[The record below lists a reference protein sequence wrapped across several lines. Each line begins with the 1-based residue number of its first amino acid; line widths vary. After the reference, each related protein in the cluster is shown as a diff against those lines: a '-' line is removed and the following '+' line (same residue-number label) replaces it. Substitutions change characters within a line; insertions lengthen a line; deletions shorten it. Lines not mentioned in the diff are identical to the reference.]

1 MIKKKAVAGGIVA
14 LAAVLGGGGIFA
26 WTRRTADTETLADNQ
41 KYVYAYVTSIEGNE
55 LTYMEVD
62 ESVVEAYLASS
73 TEDTENTEK
82 GGDGSGAPGGSDGS
96 GAPGDGSGAPG
107 RMSQGTS
114 GTNDS
119 TEMSD
124 GMTQEENG
132 DMPGDATSDGTGSNG
147 GGAPGGNG
155 GMSGKSVT
163 TLIPVSTVVHTTAG
177 TETTFQRLAAG
188 DLLKLLI
195 LRSRK
200 LQFREASRRR
210 KKLKS
215 RACCRKKYRIF
226 NGHAGFCFCP
236 DIFQILKIGS
246 CRKLSPCNLG
256 FLHRLREGMP
266 DLSQYIFR
274 HLFF

>member
-1 MIKKKAVAGGIVA
+1 MIRKKVMAGGIVA

-26 WTRRTADTETLADNQ
+26 WTHRTADMETLADNQ

-73 TEDTENTEK
+73 TENTENAEK
-82 GGDGSGAPGGSDGS
+82 GGDGSGVPGGSDGSGAPGGSDTAGAPEDGSGAPGGSDGS

-195 LRSRK
+195 VTSEDGEEVIIEIWM
-200 LQFREASRRR
+200 Q
-210 KKLKS
+210 
-215 RACCRKKYRIF
+215 
-226 NGHAGFCFCP
+226 
-236 DIFQILKIGS
+236 
-246 CRKLSPCNLG
+246 
-256 FLHRLREGMP
+256 
-266 DLSQYIFR
+266 
-274 HLFF
+274 

>member
-26 WTRRTADTETLADNQ
+26 WTRRIEDTETLADNQ

-62 ESVVEAYLASS
+62 ESVVEAYLASG
-73 TEDTENTEK
+73 TEDTENAEK

-96 GAPGDGSGAPG
+96 GAPGGSDAAGAPGDGSGAPG
-107 RMSQGTS
+107 GMPRGTS
-114 GTNDS
+114 GTDDS
-119 TEMSD
+119 TETSD
-124 GMTQEENG
+124 GMSQGISGTDDSTEASEVMPQGENG
-132 DMPGDATSDGTGSNG
+132 DMPGDAVSDGTGSNG

-195 LRSRK
+195 ETSEDGEEVIIEIWM
-200 LQFREASRRR
+200 Q
-210 KKLKS
+210 
-215 RACCRKKYRIF
+215 
-226 NGHAGFCFCP
+226 
-236 DIFQILKIGS
+236 
-246 CRKLSPCNLG
+246 
-256 FLHRLREGMP
+256 
-266 DLSQYIFR
+266 
-274 HLFF
+274 

>member
-96 GAPGDGSGAPG
+96 GAPGGSDTAGAPGDSTEASGDGSGAPGDGSGAPGDSTEASGDGSGAPG

-114 GTNDS
+114 GTDVN
-119 TEMSD
+119 TETSD
-124 GMTQEENG
+124 GQPQEENG

-195 LRSRK
+195 ETSEDGEEVIIEIWM
-200 LQFREASRRR
+200 Q
-210 KKLKS
+210 
-215 RACCRKKYRIF
+215 
-226 NGHAGFCFCP
+226 
-236 DIFQILKIGS
+236 
-246 CRKLSPCNLG
+246 
-256 FLHRLREGMP
+256 
-266 DLSQYIFR
+266 
-274 HLFF
+274 

>member
-14 LAAVLGGGGIFA
+14 LAAVLGGGIFA
-26 WTRRTADTETLADNQ
+26 WTRRIEDTETLADNQ

-55 LTYMEVD
+55 LTYVEVD

-73 TEDTENTEK
+73 TENTENAEK
-82 GGDGSGAPGGSDGS
+82 GGDGSGAPGGSDGSGAPGGSDAAGASGDGS

-124 GMTQEENG
+124 GMPQEENG

-195 LRSRK
+195 ETSEDGEEVIIEIWM
-200 LQFREASRRR
+200 Q
-210 KKLKS
+210 
-215 RACCRKKYRIF
+215 
-226 NGHAGFCFCP
+226 
-236 DIFQILKIGS
+236 
-246 CRKLSPCNLG
+246 
-256 FLHRLREGMP
+256 
-266 DLSQYIFR
+266 
-274 HLFF
+274 

>member
-1 MIKKKAVAGGIVA
+1 MIKKKAVACGIVA

-26 WTRRTADTETLADNQ
+26 WTRRIEDTETLADNQ

-55 LTYMEVD
+55 LTYVEVD

-73 TEDTENTEK
+73 TENTENAEK

-96 GAPGDGSGAPG
+96 GAPGGSDAAGAPGDGLGAPGDGSGAPGDSTEASGDGSGAPG

-195 LRSRK
+195 ETSEDGEEVIIEIWM
-200 LQFREASRRR
+200 Q
-210 KKLKS
+210 
-215 RACCRKKYRIF
+215 
-226 NGHAGFCFCP
+226 
-236 DIFQILKIGS
+236 
-246 CRKLSPCNLG
+246 
-256 FLHRLREGMP
+256 
-266 DLSQYIFR
+266 
-274 HLFF
+274 

>member
-26 WTRRTADTETLADNQ
+26 WTRRIEDTETLADNQ

-55 LTYMEVD
+55 LTYVEVD

-73 TEDTENTEK
+73 TENTENAEK

-96 GAPGDGSGAPG
+96 GAPGGSDAAGASGDGSGAPG
-107 RMSQGTS
+107 GMPQGTS

-124 GMTQEENG
+124 GMPQEENG

-195 LRSRK
+195 ETSEDGEEVIIEIWM
-200 LQFREASRRR
+200 Q
-210 KKLKS
+210 
-215 RACCRKKYRIF
+215 
-226 NGHAGFCFCP
+226 
-236 DIFQILKIGS
+236 
-246 CRKLSPCNLG
+246 
-256 FLHRLREGMP
+256 
-266 DLSQYIFR
+266 
-274 HLFF
+274 

>member
-26 WTRRTADTETLADNQ
+26 WTRRIEDTETLADNQ

-55 LTYMEVD
+55 LTYVEVD

-195 LRSRK
+195 VTSEDGEEVIVEIWM
-200 LQFREASRRR
+200 Q
-210 KKLKS
+210 
-215 RACCRKKYRIF
+215 
-226 NGHAGFCFCP
+226 
-236 DIFQILKIGS
+236 
-246 CRKLSPCNLG
+246 
-256 FLHRLREGMP
+256 
-266 DLSQYIFR
+266 
-274 HLFF
+274 

>member
-96 GAPGDGSGAPG
+96 GAPGGSDTAGAPEDGSGAPG
-107 RMSQGTS
+107 GMPRGTSGTDDSTETSDGMSQGISGTDDSTETSYGMPQGTS

-119 TEMSD
+119 TVMSY
-124 GMTQEENG
+124 GMPQEENG

-155 GMSGKSVT
+155 GMSGESVT
-163 TLIPVSTVVHTTAG
+163 TLIPVSTVVNTTAG

-195 LRSRK
+195 ETSEDGEEVIIEIWM
-200 LQFREASRRR
+200 Q
-210 KKLKS
+210 
-215 RACCRKKYRIF
+215 
-226 NGHAGFCFCP
+226 
-236 DIFQILKIGS
+236 
-246 CRKLSPCNLG
+246 
-256 FLHRLREGMP
+256 
-266 DLSQYIFR
+266 
-274 HLFF
+274 

>member
-1 MIKKKAVAGGIVA
+1 MIRKKVMAGGIVA

-26 WTRRTADTETLADNQ
+26 WTHRTADMETLADNQ
-41 KYVYAYVTSIEGNE
+41 KYVYAYVTSIEENE

-73 TEDTENTEK
+73 TEDTENAEK
-82 GGDGSGAPGGSDGS
+82 GGDGSGVPGGSDGS

-119 TEMSD
+119 TVMSY
-124 GMTQEENG
+124 GMPQEENG

-195 LRSRK
+195 VTSEDGEEVIVEIWM
-200 LQFREASRRR
+200 Q
-210 KKLKS
+210 
-215 RACCRKKYRIF
+215 
-226 NGHAGFCFCP
+226 
-236 DIFQILKIGS
+236 
-246 CRKLSPCNLG
+246 
-256 FLHRLREGMP
+256 
-266 DLSQYIFR
+266 
-274 HLFF
+274 

>member
-1 MIKKKAVAGGIVA
+1 MIRKKVMAGGIVA

-26 WTRRTADTETLADNQ
+26 WTHRTADMETLADNQ

-73 TEDTENTEK
+73 TEDTENAEK
-82 GGDGSGAPGGSDGS
+82 GGDGSGVPGGSDGS

-124 GMTQEENG
+124 GMPQEENG

-195 LRSRK
+195 VTSEDGEEVIIEIWM
-200 LQFREASRRR
+200 Q
-210 KKLKS
+210 
-215 RACCRKKYRIF
+215 
-226 NGHAGFCFCP
+226 
-236 DIFQILKIGS
+236 
-246 CRKLSPCNLG
+246 
-256 FLHRLREGMP
+256 
-266 DLSQYIFR
+266 
-274 HLFF
+274 

>member
-26 WTRRTADTETLADNQ
+26 WTRRIEDTETLADNQ

-55 LTYMEVD
+55 LTYVEVD

-124 GMTQEENG
+124 GMPQEENG

-195 LRSRK
+195 ETSEDGEEVIIEIWM
-200 LQFREASRRR
+200 Q
-210 KKLKS
+210 
-215 RACCRKKYRIF
+215 
-226 NGHAGFCFCP
+226 
-236 DIFQILKIGS
+236 
-246 CRKLSPCNLG
+246 
-256 FLHRLREGMP
+256 
-266 DLSQYIFR
+266 
-274 HLFF
+274 

>member
-26 WTRRTADTETLADNQ
+26 WTRRIEDTETLADNQ

-55 LTYMEVD
+55 LTYVEVD

-73 TEDTENTEK
+73 TENTENTEK

-124 GMTQEENG
+124 GMPQEENG

-195 LRSRK
+195 VTSEDGEEVIIEIWM
-200 LQFREASRRR
+200 Q
-210 KKLKS
+210 
-215 RACCRKKYRIF
+215 
-226 NGHAGFCFCP
+226 
-236 DIFQILKIGS
+236 
-246 CRKLSPCNLG
+246 
-256 FLHRLREGMP
+256 
-266 DLSQYIFR
+266 
-274 HLFF
+274 

>member
-96 GAPGDGSGAPG
+96 GAPGGSDTAGAPGDSTEASGDGSGAPGDGSGAPGDSTEASGDGSGAPG

-124 GMTQEENG
+124 GMPQEENG

-195 LRSRK
+195 ETSEDGEEVIIEIWM
-200 LQFREASRRR
+200 Q
-210 KKLKS
+210 
-215 RACCRKKYRIF
+215 
-226 NGHAGFCFCP
+226 
-236 DIFQILKIGS
+236 
-246 CRKLSPCNLG
+246 
-256 FLHRLREGMP
+256 
-266 DLSQYIFR
+266 
-274 HLFF
+274 

>member
-96 GAPGDGSGAPG
+96 GAPGGSDTAGAPGDSTEASGDGSGAPGDSTEASGDGSGAPG

-114 GTNDS
+114 GTDAN
-119 TEMSD
+119 TETSD
-124 GMTQEENG
+124 GQPQEENG

-195 LRSRK
+195 ETSEDGEEVIIEIWM
-200 LQFREASRRR
+200 Q
-210 KKLKS
+210 
-215 RACCRKKYRIF
+215 
-226 NGHAGFCFCP
+226 
-236 DIFQILKIGS
+236 
-246 CRKLSPCNLG
+246 
-256 FLHRLREGMP
+256 
-266 DLSQYIFR
+266 
-274 HLFF
+274 

>member
-82 GGDGSGAPGGSDGS
+82 GRDGSGAPGGSDGS

-119 TEMSD
+119 TEMSY
-124 GMTQEENG
+124 GMPQEENG

-195 LRSRK
+195 VTSEDGEEVIIEIWM
-200 LQFREASRRR
+200 Q
-210 KKLKS
+210 
-215 RACCRKKYRIF
+215 
-226 NGHAGFCFCP
+226 
-236 DIFQILKIGS
+236 
-246 CRKLSPCNLG
+246 
-256 FLHRLREGMP
+256 
-266 DLSQYIFR
+266 
-274 HLFF
+274 

>member
-1 MIKKKAVAGGIVA
+1 MIRKKVMAGGIVA

-26 WTRRTADTETLADNQ
+26 WTHRTADMETLADNQ

-73 TEDTENTEK
+73 TEDTENAEK
-82 GGDGSGAPGGSDGS
+82 GGDGSGVPGGSDGSGAPGGSDTAGAPEDGSGAPGGSDGS

-119 TEMSD
+119 TVMSY
-124 GMTQEENG
+124 GMPQEENG

-147 GGAPGGNG
+147 GGAPGGTG

-195 LRSRK
+195 VTSEDGEEVIVEIWM
-200 LQFREASRRR
+200 Q
-210 KKLKS
+210 
-215 RACCRKKYRIF
+215 
-226 NGHAGFCFCP
+226 
-236 DIFQILKIGS
+236 
-246 CRKLSPCNLG
+246 
-256 FLHRLREGMP
+256 
-266 DLSQYIFR
+266 
-274 HLFF
+274 

>member
-26 WTRRTADTETLADNQ
+26 WTRRIEDTETLADNQ

-73 TEDTENTEK
+73 TEDTENAEK
-82 GGDGSGAPGGSDGS
+82 GRDGSGVPEGSDGS
-96 GAPGDGSGAPG
+96 GAPGDSTETSDGMSQGISGTDDSTETSYGMP
-107 RMSQGTS
+107 QGTS

-119 TEMSD
+119 TVMSY
-124 GMTQEENG
+124 GMPQEENG

-195 LRSRK
+195 ETSEDGEEVSSEIWM
-200 LQFREASRRR
+200 Q
-210 KKLKS
+210 
-215 RACCRKKYRIF
+215 
-226 NGHAGFCFCP
+226 
-236 DIFQILKIGS
+236 
-246 CRKLSPCNLG
+246 
-256 FLHRLREGMP
+256 
-266 DLSQYIFR
+266 
-274 HLFF
+274 

>member
-14 LAAVLGGGGIFA
+14 LAEVLGGGGIFA
-26 WTRRTADTETLADNQ
+26 WTRRIEDTETLADNQ

-55 LTYMEVD
+55 LTYVEVD

-73 TEDTENTEK
+73 TENTENAEK

-96 GAPGDGSGAPG
+96 GAPGGSDAAGAPGDGLGAPGDGSGAPGDSTEASGDGSGAPG

-195 LRSRK
+195 ETSEDGEEVIIEIWM
-200 LQFREASRRR
+200 Q
-210 KKLKS
+210 
-215 RACCRKKYRIF
+215 
-226 NGHAGFCFCP
+226 
-236 DIFQILKIGS
+236 
-246 CRKLSPCNLG
+246 
-256 FLHRLREGMP
+256 
-266 DLSQYIFR
+266 
-274 HLFF
+274 

>member
-14 LAAVLGGGGIFA
+14 LAAVFGGGGIFT

-82 GGDGSGAPGGSDGS
+82 GGDGSGAPGGSDGAGAPGDGSGAPGGSDGS

-119 TEMSD
+119 TVMSY
-124 GMTQEENG
+124 GMPQEENG

-195 LRSRK
+195 VTSEDGEEVIVEIWM
-200 LQFREASRRR
+200 Q
-210 KKLKS
+210 
-215 RACCRKKYRIF
+215 
-226 NGHAGFCFCP
+226 
-236 DIFQILKIGS
+236 
-246 CRKLSPCNLG
+246 
-256 FLHRLREGMP
+256 
-266 DLSQYIFR
+266 
-274 HLFF
+274 

>member
-96 GAPGDGSGAPG
+96 GAPGGSDTAGAPGDSTETSGDGSGAPG

-114 GTNDS
+114 GTDAN
-119 TEMSD
+119 TETSD
-124 GMTQEENG
+124 GQPQEENG
-132 DMPGDATSDGTGSNG
+132 DMPGDTALDGTEKNG
-147 GGAPGGNG
+147 GEAPGGNG
-155 GMSGKSVT
+155 GMSGESVT

-195 LRSRK
+195 ETSEDGEEVIIEIWM
-200 LQFREASRRR
+200 Q
-210 KKLKS
+210 
-215 RACCRKKYRIF
+215 
-226 NGHAGFCFCP
+226 
-236 DIFQILKIGS
+236 
-246 CRKLSPCNLG
+246 
-256 FLHRLREGMP
+256 
-266 DLSQYIFR
+266 
-274 HLFF
+274 

>member
-82 GGDGSGAPGGSDGS
+82 GRDGSGAPGGSDGS

-124 GMTQEENG
+124 GMPQEENG

-147 GGAPGGNG
+147 EEAPGGNG
-155 GMSGKSVT
+155 GMSGESVT

-195 LRSRK
+195 ETSEDGEEVIIEIWM
-200 LQFREASRRR
+200 Q
-210 KKLKS
+210 
-215 RACCRKKYRIF
+215 
-226 NGHAGFCFCP
+226 
-236 DIFQILKIGS
+236 
-246 CRKLSPCNLG
+246 
-256 FLHRLREGMP
+256 
-266 DLSQYIFR
+266 
-274 HLFF
+274 

>member
-1 MIKKKAVAGGIVA
+1 MIRKKVMSGGIVA

-26 WTRRTADTETLADNQ
+26 WTHRTADMETLADNQ

-73 TEDTENTEK
+73 TEDTENAEK
-82 GGDGSGAPGGSDGS
+82 GRDGSGAPGGSDGSGAPGGSDTAGAPEDGSGAPGGSDGS

-119 TEMSD
+119 TVMSY
-124 GMTQEENG
+124 GMPQKENG

-195 LRSRK
+195 VTSEDGEEVIVEIWM
-200 LQFREASRRR
+200 Q
-210 KKLKS
+210 
-215 RACCRKKYRIF
+215 
-226 NGHAGFCFCP
+226 
-236 DIFQILKIGS
+236 
-246 CRKLSPCNLG
+246 
-256 FLHRLREGMP
+256 
-266 DLSQYIFR
+266 
-274 HLFF
+274 

>member
-26 WTRRTADTETLADNQ
+26 WTRRIEDTETLADNQ

-55 LTYMEVD
+55 LTYVEVD

-73 TEDTENTEK
+73 TENTENAEK

-96 GAPGDGSGAPG
+96 GAPGGSDAAGAPG
-107 RMSQGTS
+107 DGLGAPGGMPRGTS

-124 GMTQEENG
+124 GMPQEENG

-195 LRSRK
+195 VTSEDGEEVIIEIWM
-200 LQFREASRRR
+200 Q
-210 KKLKS
+210 
-215 RACCRKKYRIF
+215 
-226 NGHAGFCFCP
+226 
-236 DIFQILKIGS
+236 
-246 CRKLSPCNLG
+246 
-256 FLHRLREGMP
+256 
-266 DLSQYIFR
+266 
-274 HLFF
+274 

>member
-73 TEDTENTEK
+73 TEDTENAEK
-82 GGDGSGAPGGSDGS
+82 GGDGSGVPGGSDGS

-119 TEMSD
+119 TVMSY
-124 GMTQEENG
+124 GMPQEENG

-195 LRSRK
+195 VTSEDGEEVIVEIWM
-200 LQFREASRRR
+200 Q
-210 KKLKS
+210 
-215 RACCRKKYRIF
+215 
-226 NGHAGFCFCP
+226 
-236 DIFQILKIGS
+236 
-246 CRKLSPCNLG
+246 
-256 FLHRLREGMP
+256 
-266 DLSQYIFR
+266 
-274 HLFF
+274 

>member
-73 TEDTENTEK
+73 TEDPENTEK

-195 LRSRK
+195 VTSEDGEEVIVEIWM
-200 LQFREASRRR
+200 Q
-210 KKLKS
+210 
-215 RACCRKKYRIF
+215 
-226 NGHAGFCFCP
+226 
-236 DIFQILKIGS
+236 
-246 CRKLSPCNLG
+246 
-256 FLHRLREGMP
+256 
-266 DLSQYIFR
+266 
-274 HLFF
+274 

>member
-82 GGDGSGAPGGSDGS
+82 GGDGSGAPGGREGS

-195 LRSRK
+195 VTSEDGEEVIVEIWM
-200 LQFREASRRR
+200 Q
-210 KKLKS
+210 
-215 RACCRKKYRIF
+215 
-226 NGHAGFCFCP
+226 
-236 DIFQILKIGS
+236 
-246 CRKLSPCNLG
+246 
-256 FLHRLREGMP
+256 
-266 DLSQYIFR
+266 
-274 HLFF
+274 

>member
-26 WTRRTADTETLADNQ
+26 WTRRIEDTETLADNQ

-55 LTYMEVD
+55 LTYVEVG

-73 TEDTENTEK
+73 TENTENAEK
-82 GGDGSGAPGGSDGS
+82 GGDGSGAPGGSNGSGAPGDGS

-107 RMSQGTS
+107 DSTEASGDGSGASGRMPQGTS

-124 GMTQEENG
+124 GMPQEENG

-177 TETTFQRLAAG
+177 TETTFQRLADG

-195 LRSRK
+195 ETSEDGEEVIIEIWM
-200 LQFREASRRR
+200 Q
-210 KKLKS
+210 
-215 RACCRKKYRIF
+215 
-226 NGHAGFCFCP
+226 
-236 DIFQILKIGS
+236 
-246 CRKLSPCNLG
+246 
-256 FLHRLREGMP
+256 
-266 DLSQYIFR
+266 
-274 HLFF
+274 

>member
-1 MIKKKAVAGGIVA
+1 MIRKKAVAGGIVA

-26 WTRRTADTETLADNQ
+26 WTHRTADMETLADNQ

-73 TEDTENTEK
+73 TENTENAEK
-82 GGDGSGAPGGSDGS
+82 GGDGSRAPGGSDGSGAPGGSDAAGASGDGSGAPGGSDGS

-124 GMTQEENG
+124 GMPQEENG

-195 LRSRK
+195 VTSEDGEEVIIEIWM
-200 LQFREASRRR
+200 Q
-210 KKLKS
+210 
-215 RACCRKKYRIF
+215 
-226 NGHAGFCFCP
+226 
-236 DIFQILKIGS
+236 
-246 CRKLSPCNLG
+246 
-256 FLHRLREGMP
+256 
-266 DLSQYIFR
+266 
-274 HLFF
+274 

>member
-73 TEDTENTEK
+73 TEDTENAEK
-82 GGDGSGAPGGSDGS
+82 GRDGSGVPEGSDGSGAPGGSDTA
-96 GAPGDGSGAPG
+96 GAPGDSTEASGDGSGAPG

-114 GTNDS
+114 GTDAN
-119 TEMSD
+119 TETSD
-124 GMTQEENG
+124 GQPQEENG
-132 DMPGDATSDGTGSNG
+132 DMPGDTALDGTEKNG
-147 GGAPGGNG
+147 EEAPGGNG
-155 GMSGKSVT
+155 GMSGESVT
-163 TLIPVSTVVHTTAG
+163 TLIPVSTVVNTTAG

-195 LRSRK
+195 ETSEDGEEVIIEIWM
-200 LQFREASRRR
+200 Q
-210 KKLKS
+210 
-215 RACCRKKYRIF
+215 
-226 NGHAGFCFCP
+226 
-236 DIFQILKIGS
+236 
-246 CRKLSPCNLG
+246 
-256 FLHRLREGMP
+256 
-266 DLSQYIFR
+266 
-274 HLFF
+274 

>member
-82 GGDGSGAPGGSDGS
+82 GGDDSGAPGESDGSGAPGGSDTAGAPEDGSGAPGGSDGS

-124 GMTQEENG
+124 GMTQGTSGTDDSTEMSEVMLQGENG
-132 DMPGDATSDGTGSNG
+132 GMPGDAALDGTGSNG

-155 GMSGKSVT
+155 GMSGESVT

-195 LRSRK
+195 ETSEDGEEVIIEIWM
-200 LQFREASRRR
+200 Q
-210 KKLKS
+210 
-215 RACCRKKYRIF
+215 
-226 NGHAGFCFCP
+226 
-236 DIFQILKIGS
+236 
-246 CRKLSPCNLG
+246 
-256 FLHRLREGMP
+256 
-266 DLSQYIFR
+266 
-274 HLFF
+274 